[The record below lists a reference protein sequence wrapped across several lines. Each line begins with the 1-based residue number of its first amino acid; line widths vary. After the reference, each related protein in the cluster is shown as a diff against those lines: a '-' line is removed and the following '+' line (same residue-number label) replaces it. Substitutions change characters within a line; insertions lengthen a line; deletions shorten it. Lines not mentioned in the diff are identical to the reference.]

1 MILYEAEQAI
11 RGMLFL
17 YHDVVH
23 TKCHS
28 VSEME
33 EERFV
38 EYFWPTIYICAT
50 HFRVGLETPS
60 VLTDMTTVW

>member
-38 EYFWPTIYICAT
+38 EYF
-50 HFRVGLETPS
+50 
-60 VLTDMTTVW
+60 